1 MPLKFPFPK
10 ANEESNY
17 KMLLSLLRLQK
28 DLIAVGPIVLL

>member
-28 DLIAVGPIVLL
+28 DLIAVGSIVLL